1 MKDQQWNGY
10 TLSCKR
16 GKFKTEPV
24 MRLLKLTYWAKDRN
38 AKTVRRSLKH
48 STPFGV
54 FTADGTLVGFM
65 RITSD
70 RSTMFYLADVVVALE
85 ERGRGIGRAM
95 VAYALSHPK
104 VCRGKGLLLTQ
115 TANGL
120 YEKFGF
126 CSLADRLMVRDPVQT
141 QEQTQTLE
149 ITQEQEKA
157 QPPEQAQEQA

>member
-1 MKDQQWNGY
+1 MKRMKDQQWNGY

-16 GKFKTEPV
+16 GKFKTGPV
-24 MRLLKLTYWAKDRN
+24 MRLLSLTYWAKDRD
-38 AKTVRRSLKH
+38 AKTVTRSLRH

-54 FTADGTLVGFM
+54 FAPDGSLVAFM

-70 RSTMFYLADVVVALE
+70 RSTMFYLADVVVAVE
-85 ERGRGIGRAM
+85 ERGKGLGFAM
-95 VAYALSHPK
+95 VDYALSHPK

-126 CSLADRLMVRDPVQT
+126 YNLADRLMVRDP
-141 QEQTQTLE
+141 
-149 ITQEQEKA
+149 A
-157 QPPEQAQEQA
+157 QAAPKGETPANG